1 MKKTFFKSILC
12 ASLFVGA
19 LTSCNEVEDLY
30 NPELARERAKQ
41 ALGLDVAA
49 DQDWNMTSVITAN
62 FTLTEDALTDYSFRI
77 YSANPISNTDAV
89 VLANVPVKTDANGK
103 ASASF
108 KFEMP
113 SYLNYVY
120 VARVDNHGRRWMGI
134 SSVQNGVISKDFGES
149 SATRSVTDY
158 ALPTMENPYTEEQVN
173 SLLVNAYDIANGLNH
188 DGYKSILQKAG
199 TSIGKITG
207 YYNQSF
213 TLDVAN
219 GYIDENG
226 QYVSPPQ
233 GYLDENNNWVQPAA
247 VEIGQF
253 KLIIADGATWEI
265 AEGTYITGVD
275 IIVADGGTLKFT
287 NRLNTSVG
295 TRIIVM
301 KGGTIDATDSSMI
314 YFDNPTNL
322 LYNEGTINANS
333 IEVCNGATIYNA
345 TDAVIEINTI
355 KCSGG
360 ATWEDF
366 INWGKID
373 ATAITSNGDQGTIYN
388 GCLIRAESFKI
399 DKVCLSNNSAIE
411 VPIIECNEFYLREN
425 SIVRATTYIKAANQ
439 IIFDYVGV
447 EGGKALI
454 STPILDFG
462 QTPQYIED
470 TKVLLEAENIYH
482 NGKYDDFFAAGY
494 HDEYNDQK
502 GFLDIYKVFPIGN
515 APIAIMPDSNDC
527 VGNGNTPKPS
537 VPEVNEV
544 NTYIYAF
551 EDMSIDGGD
560 YDMNDVVLKC
570 TKLENNQISIELL
583 AAGATKKVFA
593 FFRDTRTNTTQNL
606 FGEVHEALLGY
617 SNNEIINTG
626 VDINDIQTKEV
637 IIDVAEGFLFSEHG
651 DIYIADDKNRES
663 HIPAF
668 TDGFQSG
675 DAPYA
680 ICVPTSWKYP
690 KEWVNIMIAYPD
702 FRLWAEGDD
711 SYANW
716 YTNPISSKI
725 Y

>member
-30 NPELARERAKQ
+30 NPELVREKAKQ

-113 SYLNYVY
+113 SYLEYVY

-134 SSVQNGVISKDFGES
+134 NNVKSGVISRDFGGS
-149 SATRSVTDY
+149 SATRGVTDY
-158 ALPTMENPYTEEQVN
+158 ELPTMENPYTESDITN
-173 SLLVNAYDIANGLNH
+173 LLASAYDVANGLTPE
-188 DGYKSILQKAG
+188 GYKSLLPTQG

-207 YYNQSF
+207 YYNQAIGM
-213 TLDVAN
+213 DVVY
-219 GYIDENG
+219 GYTDENG
-226 QYVSPPQ
+226 QSQQMPEP
-233 GYLDENNNWVQPAA
+233 GK
-247 VEIGQF
+247 F
-253 KLIIADGATWEI
+253 KLIIANGATWEVP
-265 AEGTYITGVD
+265 GTFQVSAVD
-275 IIVADGGTLKFT
+275 IIVAKGGTLKFSDRI
-287 NRLNTSVG
+287 NMAMGS
-295 TRIIVM
+295 RIIVM
-301 KGGTIDATDSSMI
+301 EGGTIDTGASEGAYIYADHYSNMI
-314 YFDNPTNL
+314 YNDGTIECDNIEACNAAT
-322 LYNEGTINANS
+322 LYNSETG
-333 IEVCNGATIYNA
+333 
-345 TDAVIEINTI
+345 VIKAKMI
-355 KCSGG
+355 KFSGG
-360 ATWEDF
+360 NVNGEELDRV
-366 INWGKID
+366 INWGKIE
-373 ATAITSNGDQGTIYN
+373 ANEITSNGNQGTLYN
-388 GCLIRAESFKI
+388 GCLIRT
-399 DKVCLSNNSAIE
+399 DYLKVQKLCLRQNSALE
-411 VPIIECNEFYLREN
+411 VADIHCNEFYLREN
-425 SIVRATTYIKAANQ
+425 SIVRAENSITTNTNIA
-439 IIFDYVGV
+439 IDYVGI

-454 STPILDFG
+454 STNIFEFNGNYPR
-462 QTPQYIED
+462 YID
-470 TKVLLEAENIYH
+470 TEVYLEIDNIYSY
-482 NGKYDDFFAAGY
+482 GSYDSYFAAGY
-494 HDEYNDQK
+494 HDEYNNQN
-502 GFLDIYKVFPIGN
+502 GFLDIYTVFPTGE
-515 APIAIMPDSNDC
+515 APIVIIAESSNDIANAEC
-527 VGNGNTPKPS
+527 IGEGNTPNDY
-537 VPEVNEV
+537 VPEVTEV
-544 NTYIYAF
+544 STYIYAF

-583 AAGATKKVFA
+583 AAGATKKVYA

-617 SNNEIINTG
+617 ANNEIINTG
-626 VDINDIQTKEV
+626 VDINEVSTKEV

-651 DIYIADDKNRES
+651 DIYISDNQNRQA

-668 TDGFQSG
+668 TEGFQSG